1 MARSLF
7 FVLFTVKA
15 LEGSN
20 HFHADGDAIIH
31 RGGHENEIVG
41 TPGGDDSHGTKS
53 IPWEEKVEAEKDK
66 EVSPQISVLQPI
78 LRFLQLLCEN
88 HNRDLQ
94 VSKWNSF
101 QIFSF

>member
-1 MARSLF
+1 M
-7 FVLFTVKA
+7 KA

-20 HFHADGDAIIH
+20 HFHTEGDNMLH
-31 RGGHENEIVG
+31 RGGREDELVG
-41 TPGGDDSHGTKS
+41 TPGGDDCHGAKS
-53 IPWEEKVEAEKDK
+53 TPWEEKVETEKDK

-94 VSKWNSF
+94 VSK
-101 QIFSF
+101 